1 MSIANILSM
10 AGGLGLF
17 LFGIRTMGDG
27 LENAAGAKLKRML
40 EVLTGNRFLAV
51 LVGFVVTAIIQ
62 SSTATTVMVVG
73 FVNAGMMTLA
83 QAVGVIMG
91 ANIGTTVTS
100 LLIAL
105 NFSSVAA
112 ASVLVGVI
120 LMLASK
126 KTLVKNLGSI
136 FTGFGLLFLGIDLM
150 SDSMAPLRES
160 AGFMNF
166 IVAVSDSPLR
176 PLFGILLG
184 IVMTAVLQSSSA
196 SVGVLQ
202 TLAMQGLVPLKFSVF
217 VLFGQNIGTCLT
229 ALFSTVGAK
238 KNSKRA
244 AVIHLLFNLL
254 GTGMFILIAL
264 LTPYIEWIEKI
275 SSDPMAQIAISHIV
289 FNVVSTIV
297 LFPFAKLLVKLS
309 CLIVPGKD
317 DSESEMHC
325 RFIDDRLLNT
335 PPFAVMQV
343 GKEVARM
350 AKLARDNFETSA
362 YALINRSDKD
372 LDKVMEKE
380 EVINYLNHHIT
391 SYLVKLNAL
400 DITDSDSDY
409 IARVFHA
416 INDIERVGDHATN
429 LAEAAERNIGDG
441 LTFSDAARDELNQLC
456 GSVITLLDR
465 SIEAFDRQSLG
476 DGEAKELSDLEEHID
491 DLTLTCQDA
500 HIFRLNRNE
509 CNTEAGMLYLN
520 TITDFERVGDHAIN
534 IAFLARSNNFKNT
547 LAFCRGMMYNINRT
561 FVRTKIQHSERTEQ
575 YGRQTESA

>member
-1 MSIANILSM
+1 MSVANILSM

-73 FVNAGMMTLA
+73 FVNAGMMSLA

-105 NFSSVAA
+105 NFSGVAA
-112 ASVLVGVI
+112 AAVLVGVI

-126 KTLVKNLGSI
+126 KTVVKNLGAI
-136 FTGFGLLFLGIDLM
+136 FTGFGLLFLGIDMM
-150 SDSMAPLRES
+150 SDSMAPLRDS

-166 IVAVSDSPLR
+166 IVTVSESPLR
-176 PLFGILLG
+176 PLFGIILG

-244 AVIHLLFNLL
+244 AVIHLLFNLI
-254 GTGMFILIAL
+254 GTGIFSLIAL
-264 LTPYIEWIEKI
+264 LTPYVEWIEKL
-275 SSDPMAQIAISHIV
+275 SPDPMAQIAISHIV
-289 FNVVSTIV
+289 FNIVSTVIM
-297 LFPFAKLLVKLS
+297 FPFAKVLVKLS
-309 CLIVPGKD
+309 CLLVPGKD

-325 RFIDDRLLNT
+325 KFIDDRLLNT

-343 GKEVARM
+343 SKEVARM

-362 YALINRSDKD
+362 HALINRSDKD
-372 LDKVMEKE
+372 LDKVMENE
-380 EVINYLNHHIT
+380 EIINYLNHHIT

-409 IARVFHA
+409 IASVFHA
-416 INDIERVGDHATN
+416 INDIERVGDHAIN
-429 LAEAAERNIGDG
+429 LAEAAQHNIGEG
-441 LTFSDAARDELNQLC
+441 LKFSDPAREELNQLC
-456 GSVITLLDR
+456 GSVVTLLER
-465 SIEAFDRQSLG
+465 SMAAFDNQSLS
-476 DGEAKELSDLEEHID
+476 DNEAKELSDLEEHID
-491 DLTLTCQDA
+491 DLTLECQDS
-500 HIFRLNRNE
+500 HIFRLNRKE

-534 IAFLARSNNFKNT
+534 IAFLARSK
-547 LAFCRGMMYNINRT
+547 
-561 FVRTKIQHSERTEQ
+561 
-575 YGRQTESA
+575 

>member
-1 MSIANILSM
+1 MSVANILSM

-73 FVNAGMMTLA
+73 FVNAGMMSLA

-126 KTLVKNLGSI
+126 KTVVKNLGAI
-136 FTGFGLLFLGIDLM
+136 FTGFGLLFLGIDMM

-166 IVAVSDSPLR
+166 IVTVSESPLR
-176 PLFGILLG
+176 PLFGIILG

-244 AVIHLLFNLL
+244 AVIHLLFNLI
-254 GTGMFILIAL
+254 GTGIFILIAL
-264 LTPYIEWIEKI
+264 LTPYVEWIEKL
-275 SSDPMAQIAISHIV
+275 SPDPMAQIAISHIV
-289 FNVVSTIV
+289 FNIVSTVIM
-297 LFPFAKLLVKLS
+297 FPFAKVLVKLS
-309 CLIVPGKD
+309 CLLVPGKD

-325 RFIDDRLLNT
+325 KFIDDRLLNT

-343 GKEVARM
+343 SKEVARM

-362 YALINRSDKD
+362 HALINRSDKD
-372 LDKVMEKE
+372 LDKVMENE
-380 EVINYLNHHIT
+380 EIINYLNHHIT

-416 INDIERVGDHATN
+416 INDIERVGDHAIN
-429 LAEAAERNIGDG
+429 LAEAAQHNIGEG
-441 LTFSDAARDELNQLC
+441 LKFSDPAREELNQLC
-456 GSVITLLDR
+456 GSVVTLLER
-465 SIEAFDRQSLG
+465 SMAAFDNQSLS
-476 DGEAKELSDLEEHID
+476 DNEAKELSNLEEHID
-491 DLTLTCQDA
+491 DLTLECQDS
-500 HIFRLNRNE
+500 HIFRLNRKE

-534 IAFLARSNNFKNT
+534 IAFLARSK
-547 LAFCRGMMYNINRT
+547 
-561 FVRTKIQHSERTEQ
+561 
-575 YGRQTESA
+575 

>member
-1 MSIANILSM
+1 MSVANILSM

-73 FVNAGMMTLA
+73 FVNAGMMSLA

-126 KTLVKNLGSI
+126 KTVVKNLGAI
-136 FTGFGLLFLGIDLM
+136 FTGFGLLFLGIDMM

-166 IVAVSDSPLR
+166 IVTVSESPLR
-176 PLFGILLG
+176 PLFGSILG

-244 AVIHLLFNLL
+244 AVIHLLFNLI
-254 GTGMFILIAL
+254 GTGIFILIAL
-264 LTPYIEWIEKI
+264 LTPYVEWIEKL
-275 SSDPMAQIAISHIV
+275 SPDPMAQIAISHIV
-289 FNVVSTIV
+289 FNIVSTV
-297 LFPFAKLLVKLS
+297 VMFPFAKVLVKLS
-309 CLIVPGKD
+309 CLLVPGKD

-325 RFIDDRLLNT
+325 KFIDDRLLNT

-343 GKEVARM
+343 SKEVARM

-362 YALINRSDKD
+362 HALINRSDKD
-372 LDKVMEKE
+372 LDKVMENE
-380 EVINYLNHHIT
+380 EIINYLNHHIT

-416 INDIERVGDHATN
+416 INDIERVGDHAIN
-429 LAEAAERNIGDG
+429 LAEAAQHNIGEG
-441 LTFSDAARDELNQLC
+441 LKFSDPAREELNQLC
-456 GSVITLLDR
+456 GSVVTLLER
-465 SIEAFDRQSLG
+465 SMAAFDNQSLS
-476 DGEAKELSDLEEHID
+476 DNEAKELSDLEEHID
-491 DLTLTCQDA
+491 DLTLECQDS
-500 HIFRLNRNE
+500 HIFRLNRKE

-534 IAFLARSNNFKNT
+534 IAFLARSK
-547 LAFCRGMMYNINRT
+547 
-561 FVRTKIQHSERTEQ
+561 
-575 YGRQTESA
+575 

>member
-1 MSIANILSM
+1 MSVANILSM

-73 FVNAGMMTLA
+73 FVNAGMMSLA

-112 ASVLVGVI
+112 AAVLVGVI

-126 KTLVKNLGSI
+126 KTVVKNLGAI
-136 FTGFGLLFLGIDLM
+136 FTGFGLLFLGIDMM

-166 IVAVSDSPLR
+166 IVTVSESPLR
-176 PLFGILLG
+176 PLFGIILG

-244 AVIHLLFNLL
+244 AVIHLLFNLI
-254 GTGMFILIAL
+254 GTGIFILIAL
-264 LTPYIEWIEKI
+264 LAPYVEWIEKL
-275 SSDPMAQIAISHIV
+275 SPDPMAQIAISHIV
-289 FNVVSTIV
+289 FNIVSTV
-297 LFPFAKLLVKLS
+297 VMFPFAKVLVKLS
-309 CLIVPGKD
+309 FLLVPGKD

-325 RFIDDRLLNT
+325 KFIDDRLLNT

-343 GKEVARM
+343 SKEVARM

-362 YALINRSDKD
+362 HALINRSDKD
-372 LDKVMEKE
+372 LDKVMENE

-416 INDIERVGDHATN
+416 INDIERVGDHAIN
-429 LAEAAERNIGDG
+429 LAEAAQHNIGEG
-441 LTFSDAARDELNQLC
+441 LKFSDPAREELNQLC
-456 GSVITLLDR
+456 GSVVTLLER
-465 SIEAFDRQSLG
+465 SMAAFDNQLLS
-476 DGEAKELSDLEEHID
+476 DDEAKELSDLEEHID
-491 DLTLTCQDA
+491 DLTLECQDS
-500 HIFRLNRNE
+500 HIFRLNRKE

-534 IAFLARSNNFKNT
+534 IAFLARSK
-547 LAFCRGMMYNINRT
+547 
-561 FVRTKIQHSERTEQ
+561 
-575 YGRQTESA
+575 

>member
-1 MSIANILSM
+1 MSVANILSM

-73 FVNAGMMTLA
+73 FVNAGMMSLA

-112 ASVLVGVI
+112 AAVLVGVI

-126 KTLVKNLGSI
+126 KTVVKNLGAI
-136 FTGFGLLFLGIDLM
+136 FTGFGLLFLGIDMM

-166 IVAVSDSPLR
+166 IVTVSESPLR
-176 PLFGILLG
+176 PLFGIILG

-244 AVIHLLFNLL
+244 AVIHLLFNLI
-254 GTGMFILIAL
+254 GTGIFILIAL
-264 LTPYIEWIEKI
+264 LTPYVEWIEKL
-275 SSDPMAQIAISHIV
+275 SPDPMAQIAISHIV
-289 FNVVSTIV
+289 FNIVSTV
-297 LFPFAKLLVKLS
+297 VMFPFAKVLVKLS
-309 CLIVPGKD
+309 CLLVPGKD

-325 RFIDDRLLNT
+325 KFIDDRLLNT

-343 GKEVARM
+343 SKEVARM

-362 YALINRSDKD
+362 HALINRSDKD
-372 LDKVMEKE
+372 LDKVMENE
-380 EVINYLNHHIT
+380 EIINYLNHHIT

-416 INDIERVGDHATN
+416 INDIERVGDHAIN
-429 LAEAAERNIGDG
+429 LAEAAQHNIGEG
-441 LTFSDAARDELNQLC
+441 LKFSDPAREELNQLC
-456 GSVITLLDR
+456 GSVVTLIER
-465 SIEAFDRQSLG
+465 SMAAFDNQSLS
-476 DGEAKELSDLEEHID
+476 DNEAKELSDLEEHID
-491 DLTLTCQDA
+491 DLTLECQDS
-500 HIFRLNRNE
+500 HIFRLNRKE

-534 IAFLARSNNFKNT
+534 IAFLARSK
-547 LAFCRGMMYNINRT
+547 
-561 FVRTKIQHSERTEQ
+561 
-575 YGRQTESA
+575 

>member
-73 FVNAGMMTLA
+73 FVNAGMMSLA

-112 ASVLVGVI
+112 AAVLVGVI

-126 KTLVKNLGSI
+126 KTVVKNLGAI
-136 FTGFGLLFLGIDLM
+136 FTGFGLLFLGIDMM

-166 IVAVSDSPLR
+166 IVTVSESPLR
-176 PLFGILLG
+176 PLFGIILG

-244 AVIHLLFNLL
+244 AVIHLLFNLI
-254 GTGMFILIAL
+254 GTGIFILIAL
-264 LTPYIEWIEKI
+264 LTPYIEWIEKL
-275 SSDPMAQIAISHIV
+275 SPDPMAQIAISHIV
-289 FNVVSTIV
+289 FNIVSTVIM
-297 LFPFAKLLVKLS
+297 FPFAKALVKLS
-309 CLIVPGKD
+309 CLLVPGKD

-325 RFIDDRLLNT
+325 KFIDDRLLNT

-343 GKEVARM
+343 SKEVARM

-362 YALINRSDKD
+362 HALINRSDKD
-372 LDKVMEKE
+372 LDKVMENE
-380 EVINYLNHHIT
+380 EIINYLNHHIT

-416 INDIERVGDHATN
+416 INDIERVGDHAIN
-429 LAEAAERNIGDG
+429 LAEAAQHNIGEG
-441 LTFSDAARDELNQLC
+441 LKFSDPAREELNQLC
-456 GSVITLLDR
+456 GSVVTLLER
-465 SIEAFDRQSLG
+465 SMAAFDNQSLS
-476 DGEAKELSDLEEHID
+476 DNEAKELSDLEEHID
-491 DLTLTCQDA
+491 DLTLECQDS
-500 HIFRLNRNE
+500 HIFRLNRKE

-534 IAFLARSNNFKNT
+534 IAFLARSK
-547 LAFCRGMMYNINRT
+547 
-561 FVRTKIQHSERTEQ
+561 
-575 YGRQTESA
+575 

>member
-1 MSIANILSM
+1 MSVANILSM

-73 FVNAGMMTLA
+73 FVNAGMMSLA

-112 ASVLVGVI
+112 AAVLVGVI

-126 KTLVKNLGSI
+126 KTVVKNLGAI
-136 FTGFGLLFLGIDLM
+136 FTGFGLLFLGIDMM

-166 IVAVSDSPLR
+166 IVTVSESPLR
-176 PLFGILLG
+176 PLFGIILG

-244 AVIHLLFNLL
+244 AVIHLLFNLI
-254 GTGMFILIAL
+254 GTGIFILIAL
-264 LTPYIEWIEKI
+264 LTPYVEWIEKL
-275 SSDPMAQIAISHIV
+275 SPDPMAQIAISHIV
-289 FNVVSTIV
+289 FNIVSTVIM
-297 LFPFAKLLVKLS
+297 FPFANILVKLS
-309 CLIVPGKD
+309 CLLVPGKD

-325 RFIDDRLLNT
+325 KFIDDRLLNT

-343 GKEVARM
+343 SKEVARM
-350 AKLARDNFETSA
+350 AKLARENFETSA
-362 YALINRSDKD
+362 HALINRSDKD
-372 LDKVMEKE
+372 LDKVMENE
-380 EVINYLNHHIT
+380 EIINYLNHHIT

-416 INDIERVGDHATN
+416 INDIERVGDHAIN
-429 LAEAAERNIGDG
+429 LAEAAQHNIGEG
-441 LTFSDAARDELNQLC
+441 LKFSDPAREELNQLC
-456 GSVITLLDR
+456 GSVVTLLER
-465 SIEAFDRQSLG
+465 SMAAFDNQSLS
-476 DGEAKELSDLEEHID
+476 DNEAKELSDLEEHID
-491 DLTLTCQDA
+491 DLTLECQDS
-500 HIFRLNRNE
+500 HIFRLNRKE

-534 IAFLARSNNFKNT
+534 IAFLARSK
-547 LAFCRGMMYNINRT
+547 
-561 FVRTKIQHSERTEQ
+561 
-575 YGRQTESA
+575 

>member
-1 MSIANILSM
+1 MSVANILSM

-73 FVNAGMMTLA
+73 FVNAGMMSLA

-112 ASVLVGVI
+112 AAVLVGVI

-126 KTLVKNLGSI
+126 KTVVKNLGAI
-136 FTGFGLLFLGIDLM
+136 FTGFGLLFLGIDMM

-166 IVAVSDSPLR
+166 IVTVSESPLR
-176 PLFGILLG
+176 PLFGIILG

-244 AVIHLLFNLL
+244 AVIHLLFNLI
-254 GTGMFILIAL
+254 GTGIFILIAL
-264 LTPYIEWIEKI
+264 LTPYVEWIEKL
-275 SSDPMAQIAISHIV
+275 SPDPMAQIAISHIV
-289 FNVVSTIV
+289 FNIASTVIM
-297 LFPFAKLLVKLS
+297 FPFANVLVKLS
-309 CLIVPGKD
+309 CLLVPGKD

-325 RFIDDRLLNT
+325 KFIDDRLLNT

-343 GKEVARM
+343 SKEVARM

-362 YALINRSDKD
+362 HALINRSDKD
-372 LDKVMEKE
+372 LDKVMENE
-380 EVINYLNHHIT
+380 EIINYLNHHIT

-416 INDIERVGDHATN
+416 INDIERVGDHAIN
-429 LAEAAERNIGDG
+429 LAEAAQHNIGEG
-441 LTFSDAARDELNQLC
+441 LKFSDPAREELNQLC
-456 GSVITLLDR
+456 GSVVTLLER
-465 SIEAFDRQSLG
+465 SMAAFDNQSLS
-476 DGEAKELSDLEEHID
+476 DNEAKELSDLEEHID
-491 DLTLTCQDA
+491 DLTLECQDS

-534 IAFLARSNNFKNT
+534 IAFLARSK
-547 LAFCRGMMYNINRT
+547 
-561 FVRTKIQHSERTEQ
+561 
-575 YGRQTESA
+575 

>member
-1 MSIANILSM
+1 MSVANILSM

-73 FVNAGMMTLA
+73 FVNAGMMSLA

-112 ASVLVGVI
+112 AAVLVGVI

-126 KTLVKNLGSI
+126 KTVVKNLGAI
-136 FTGFGLLFLGIDLM
+136 FTGFGLLFLGIDMM
-150 SDSMAPLRES
+150 SDSMAPLRDS
-160 AGFMNF
+160 TGFMNF
-166 IVAVSDSPLR
+166 IVTVSESPLR
-176 PLFGILLG
+176 PLFGIILG

-244 AVIHLLFNLL
+244 AVIHLLFNLI
-254 GTGMFILIAL
+254 GTGIFILIAL
-264 LTPYIEWIEKI
+264 LTPYVEWIEKL
-275 SSDPMAQIAISHIV
+275 SPDPMAQIAISHIV
-289 FNVVSTIV
+289 FNIVSTV
-297 LFPFAKLLVKLS
+297 VMFPFAKALVKLS
-309 CLIVPGKD
+309 CLLVPGKD

-325 RFIDDRLLNT
+325 KFIDDRLLNT

-343 GKEVARM
+343 SKEVARM

-362 YALINRSDKD
+362 HALINRSDKD
-372 LDKVMEKE
+372 LDKVMENE
-380 EVINYLNHHIT
+380 EIINYLNHHIT

-416 INDIERVGDHATN
+416 INDIERVGDHAIN
-429 LAEAAERNIGDG
+429 LAEAAQHNIGEG
-441 LTFSDAARDELNQLC
+441 LKFSDPAREELNQLC
-456 GSVITLLDR
+456 GSVVTLLER
-465 SIEAFDRQSLG
+465 SMAAFDNQSLS
-476 DGEAKELSDLEEHID
+476 DNEAKELSNLEEHID
-491 DLTLTCQDA
+491 DLTLECQDS
-500 HIFRLNRNE
+500 HIFRLNRKE

-534 IAFLARSNNFKNT
+534 IAFLARSK
-547 LAFCRGMMYNINRT
+547 
-561 FVRTKIQHSERTEQ
+561 
-575 YGRQTESA
+575 

>member
-1 MSIANILSM
+1 MSITNILSM

-289 FNVVSTIV
+289 FNVVSTVV

-456 GSVITLLDR
+456 GSVINLLDR
-465 SIEAFDRQSLG
+465 SIEAFNNQSLG

-534 IAFLARSNNFKNT
+534 IAFLARSK
-547 LAFCRGMMYNINRT
+547 
-561 FVRTKIQHSERTEQ
+561 
-575 YGRQTESA
+575 

>member
-1 MSIANILSM
+1 MSVANILSM

-73 FVNAGMMTLA
+73 FVNAGMMSLA

-112 ASVLVGVI
+112 AAVLVGVI

-126 KTLVKNLGSI
+126 KTVVKNLGAI
-136 FTGFGLLFLGIDLM
+136 FTGFGLLFLGIDMM
-150 SDSMAPLRES
+150 SDSMAPLRDS

-166 IVAVSDSPLR
+166 IVTVSESPLR
-176 PLFGILLG
+176 PLFGIILG

-244 AVIHLLFNLL
+244 AVIHLLFNLI
-254 GTGMFILIAL
+254 GTGIFILIAL
-264 LTPYIEWIEKI
+264 LTPYVEWIEKL
-275 SSDPMAQIAISHIV
+275 SPDPMAQIAISHIV
-289 FNVVSTIV
+289 FNIVSTFIM
-297 LFPFAKLLVKLS
+297 FPFAKVLVKLS
-309 CLIVPGKD
+309 CLLVPGKD

-325 RFIDDRLLNT
+325 KFIDDRLLNT

-343 GKEVARM
+343 SKEVARM

-362 YALINRSDKD
+362 HALINRSDKD
-372 LDKVMEKE
+372 LDKVMENE
-380 EVINYLNHHIT
+380 EIINYLNHHIT

-416 INDIERVGDHATN
+416 INDIERVGDHAIN
-429 LAEAAERNIGDG
+429 LAEAAQHNIGEG
-441 LTFSDAARDELNQLC
+441 LKFSDPAREELNQLC
-456 GSVITLLDR
+456 GSVVTLLER
-465 SIEAFDRQSLG
+465 SMAAFDNQSLS
-476 DGEAKELSDLEEHID
+476 DNEAKELSDLEEHID
-491 DLTLTCQDA
+491 DLTLECQDS
-500 HIFRLNRNE
+500 HIFRLNRKE

-534 IAFLARSNNFKNT
+534 IAFLARSK
-547 LAFCRGMMYNINRT
+547 
-561 FVRTKIQHSERTEQ
+561 
-575 YGRQTESA
+575 

>member
-1 MSIANILSM
+1 MSVANILSM

-73 FVNAGMMTLA
+73 FVNAGMMSLA

-112 ASVLVGVI
+112 AAVLVGVI

-126 KTLVKNLGSI
+126 KTVIKNLGAI
-136 FTGFGLLFLGIDLM
+136 FTGFGLLFLGIDMM

-166 IVAVSDSPLR
+166 IVTVSESPLR
-176 PLFGILLG
+176 PLFGIILG

-244 AVIHLLFNLL
+244 AVIHLLFNLI
-254 GTGMFILIAL
+254 GTGIFILIAL
-264 LTPYIEWIEKI
+264 LTPYVEWIEKL
-275 SSDPMAQIAISHIV
+275 SPDPMAQIAISHIV
-289 FNVVSTIV
+289 FNIVSTV
-297 LFPFAKLLVKLS
+297 VMFPFAKALVKLS
-309 CLIVPGKD
+309 CLLVPGKD

-325 RFIDDRLLNT
+325 KFIDDRLLNT

-343 GKEVARM
+343 SKEVARM

-362 YALINRSDKD
+362 HALINRSDKD
-372 LDKVMEKE
+372 LDKVMENE
-380 EVINYLNHHIT
+380 EIINYLNHHIT

-416 INDIERVGDHATN
+416 INDIERVGDHAIN
-429 LAEAAERNIGDG
+429 LAEAAQHNIGEG
-441 LTFSDAARDELNQLC
+441 LKFSDPAREELNQLC
-456 GSVITLLDR
+456 GSVVTLLER
-465 SIEAFDRQSLG
+465 SMAAFDNQSLS
-476 DGEAKELSDLEEHID
+476 DNEAKELSDLEEHID
-491 DLTLTCQDA
+491 DLTLECQDS
-500 HIFRLNRNE
+500 HIFRLNRKE

-534 IAFLARSNNFKNT
+534 IAFLARSK
-547 LAFCRGMMYNINRT
+547 
-561 FVRTKIQHSERTEQ
+561 
-575 YGRQTESA
+575 

>member
-1 MSIANILSM
+1 MSITNILSM

-289 FNVVSTIV
+289 FNVVSTVV

-372 LDKVMEKE
+372 LNKVMEKE

-456 GSVITLLDR
+456 GSVINLLDR

-534 IAFLARSNNFKNT
+534 IAFLARSK
-547 LAFCRGMMYNINRT
+547 
-561 FVRTKIQHSERTEQ
+561 
-575 YGRQTESA
+575 

>member
-91 ANIGTTVTS
+91 ANIGTTITS

-289 FNVVSTIV
+289 FNVVSTVV

-325 RFIDDRLLNT
+325 HFIDDRLLNT

-465 SIEAFDRQSLG
+465 SIEAFNNQSLG

-534 IAFLARSNNFKNT
+534 IAFLARSK
-547 LAFCRGMMYNINRT
+547 
-561 FVRTKIQHSERTEQ
+561 
-575 YGRQTESA
+575 

>member
-1 MSIANILSM
+1 MSVANILSM

-73 FVNAGMMTLA
+73 FVNAGMMSLA

-126 KTLVKNLGSI
+126 KTVVKNLGAI
-136 FTGFGLLFLGIDLM
+136 FTGFGLLFLGIDMM
-150 SDSMAPLRES
+150 SDSMAPLRDS

-166 IVAVSDSPLR
+166 IVTVSESPLR
-176 PLFGILLG
+176 PLFGIILG

-244 AVIHLLFNLL
+244 AVIHLLFNVI
-254 GTGMFILIAL
+254 GTGIFILIAL
-264 LTPYIEWIEKI
+264 LTPYVEGIEKL
-275 SSDPMAQIAISHIV
+275 SPDPMAQIAISHIV
-289 FNVVSTIV
+289 FNIVSTV
-297 LFPFAKLLVKLS
+297 VMFPFAKVLVKLS
-309 CLIVPGKD
+309 CLLVPGKD

-325 RFIDDRLLNT
+325 KFIDDRLLNT

-343 GKEVARM
+343 SKEVARM

-362 YALINRSDKD
+362 HALINRSDKD
-372 LDKVMEKE
+372 LDKVMENE
-380 EVINYLNHHIT
+380 EIINYLNHHIT

-416 INDIERVGDHATN
+416 INDIERVGDHAIN
-429 LAEAAERNIGDG
+429 LAEAAQHNIGEG
-441 LTFSDAARDELNQLC
+441 LKFSDPAREELNQLC
-456 GSVITLLDR
+456 GSVVTLLER
-465 SIEAFDRQSLG
+465 SMAAFDNQSLS
-476 DGEAKELSDLEEHID
+476 DNEAKELSDLEEHID
-491 DLTLTCQDA
+491 DLTLKCQDS
-500 HIFRLNRNE
+500 HIFRLNRKE

-534 IAFLARSNNFKNT
+534 IAFLARSK
-547 LAFCRGMMYNINRT
+547 
-561 FVRTKIQHSERTEQ
+561 
-575 YGRQTESA
+575 

>member
-1 MSIANILSM
+1 MSVANILSM
-10 AGGLGLF
+10 AGGLCLF

-73 FVNAGMMTLA
+73 FVNAGMMSLA

-112 ASVLVGVI
+112 AAVLVGVI

-126 KTLVKNLGSI
+126 KTVVKNLGAI
-136 FTGFGLLFLGIDLM
+136 FTGFGLLFLGIDMM
-150 SDSMAPLRES
+150 SDSMAPLRDS

-166 IVAVSDSPLR
+166 IVTVSESPLR
-176 PLFGILLG
+176 PLFGIILG

-244 AVIHLLFNLL
+244 AVIHLLFNVI
-254 GTGMFILIAL
+254 GTGIFILIAL
-264 LTPYIEWIEKI
+264 LTPYVEWIEKL
-275 SSDPMAQIAISHIV
+275 SPDPMAQIAISHIV
-289 FNVVSTIV
+289 FNIVSTV
-297 LFPFAKLLVKLS
+297 VMFPFAKVLVKLS
-309 CLIVPGKD
+309 CLLVPGKD

-325 RFIDDRLLNT
+325 KFIDDRLLNT

-343 GKEVARM
+343 SKEVARM

-362 YALINRSDKD
+362 HALINRSDKD
-372 LDKVMEKE
+372 LDKVMENE
-380 EVINYLNHHIT
+380 EIINYLNHHIT

-416 INDIERVGDHATN
+416 INDIERVGDHAIN
-429 LAEAAERNIGDG
+429 LAEAAQHNIGEG
-441 LTFSDAARDELNQLC
+441 LKFSDPAREELNQLC
-456 GSVITLLDR
+456 GSVVTLLER
-465 SIEAFDRQSLG
+465 SMAAFDNQSLS
-476 DGEAKELSDLEEHID
+476 DNEAKELSDLEEHID
-491 DLTLTCQDA
+491 DLTLECQDS
-500 HIFRLNRNE
+500 HIFRLNRKE

-534 IAFLARSNNFKNT
+534 IAFLARSK
-547 LAFCRGMMYNINRT
+547 
-561 FVRTKIQHSERTEQ
+561 
-575 YGRQTESA
+575 

>member
-126 KTLVKNLGSI
+126 KTVVKNLGAI
-136 FTGFGLLFLGIDLM
+136 FTGFGLLFLGIDMM

-534 IAFLARSNNFKNT
+534 IAFLARSK
-547 LAFCRGMMYNINRT
+547 
-561 FVRTKIQHSERTEQ
+561 
-575 YGRQTESA
+575 

>member
-1 MSIANILSM
+1 MSVANILSM

-73 FVNAGMMTLA
+73 FVNAGMMSLA

-126 KTLVKNLGSI
+126 KTVVKNLGAI
-136 FTGFGLLFLGIDLM
+136 FTGFGLLFLGIDMM

-166 IVAVSDSPLR
+166 IVTVSESPLR
-176 PLFGILLG
+176 PLFGIILG

-244 AVIHLLFNLL
+244 AVIHLLFNVI
-254 GTGMFILIAL
+254 GTGIFILIAL
-264 LTPYIEWIEKI
+264 LTPYVEWIEKL
-275 SSDPMAQIAISHIV
+275 SPDPMAQIAISHIV
-289 FNVVSTIV
+289 FNIVSTV
-297 LFPFAKLLVKLS
+297 VMFPFAKVLVKLS
-309 CLIVPGKD
+309 CLLVPGKD

-325 RFIDDRLLNT
+325 KFIDDRLLNT

-343 GKEVARM
+343 SKEVARM

-362 YALINRSDKD
+362 HALINRSDKD
-372 LDKVMEKE
+372 LDKVMENE

-416 INDIERVGDHATN
+416 INDIERVGDHAIN
-429 LAEAAERNIGDG
+429 LAEAAQHNIGEG
-441 LTFSDAARDELNQLC
+441 LKFSDPAREELNQLC
-456 GSVITLLDR
+456 GSVVTLLER
-465 SIEAFDRQSLG
+465 SMAAFDNQSLS
-476 DGEAKELSDLEEHID
+476 DNEAKELSDLEEHID
-491 DLTLTCQDA
+491 DLTLECQDS
-500 HIFRLNRNE
+500 HIFRLNRKE

-534 IAFLARSNNFKNT
+534 IAFLARSK
-547 LAFCRGMMYNINRT
+547 
-561 FVRTKIQHSERTEQ
+561 
-575 YGRQTESA
+575 

>member
-1 MSIANILSM
+1 MSVANILSM

-73 FVNAGMMTLA
+73 FVNAGMMSLA

-112 ASVLVGVI
+112 AAVLVGVI

-126 KTLVKNLGSI
+126 KTVVKNLGAI
-136 FTGFGLLFLGIDLM
+136 FTGFGLLFLGIDMM

-166 IVAVSDSPLR
+166 IVTVSESPLR
-176 PLFGILLG
+176 PLFGIILG

-244 AVIHLLFNLL
+244 AVIHLLFNLI
-254 GTGMFILIAL
+254 GTGIFILIAL
-264 LTPYIEWIEKI
+264 LTPYVEWIEKL
-275 SSDPMAQIAISHIV
+275 SPDPMAQIAISHIV
-289 FNVVSTIV
+289 FNIVSTV
-297 LFPFAKLLVKLS
+297 VMFPFAKALVKLS
-309 CLIVPGKD
+309 CLLVPGKD

-325 RFIDDRLLNT
+325 KFIDDRLLNT

-343 GKEVARM
+343 SKEVARM

-362 YALINRSDKD
+362 HALINRSDKD
-372 LDKVMEKE
+372 LDKVMENE
-380 EVINYLNHHIT
+380 EIINYLNHHIT

-416 INDIERVGDHATN
+416 INDIERVGDHAIN
-429 LAEAAERNIGDG
+429 LAEAAQHNIGEG
-441 LTFSDAARDELNQLC
+441 LKFSDPAREELNQLC
-456 GSVITLLDR
+456 GSVVTLLER
-465 SIEAFDRQSLG
+465 SMAAFDNQSLS
-476 DGEAKELSDLEEHID
+476 DDEAKELSDLEEHID
-491 DLTLTCQDA
+491 DLTLECQDS
-500 HIFRLNRNE
+500 HIFRLNRKE

-534 IAFLARSNNFKNT
+534 IAFLARSK
-547 LAFCRGMMYNINRT
+547 
-561 FVRTKIQHSERTEQ
+561 
-575 YGRQTESA
+575 

>member
-1 MSIANILSM
+1 MSVANILSM

-73 FVNAGMMTLA
+73 FVNAGMMSLA

-112 ASVLVGVI
+112 AAVLVGVI

-126 KTLVKNLGSI
+126 KTVVKNLGAI
-136 FTGFGLLFLGIDLM
+136 FTGFGLLFLGIDMM

-166 IVAVSDSPLR
+166 IVTVSESPLR
-176 PLFGILLG
+176 PLFGIILG

-244 AVIHLLFNLL
+244 AVIHLLFNLI
-254 GTGMFILIAL
+254 GTGIFILIAL
-264 LTPYIEWIEKI
+264 LTPYVEWIEKL
-275 SSDPMAQIAISHIV
+275 SPDPMAQIAISHIV
-289 FNVVSTIV
+289 FNIV
-297 LFPFAKLLVKLS
+297 PTVIMFPFAKVLVKLS
-309 CLIVPGKD
+309 CLLVPGKD

-325 RFIDDRLLNT
+325 KFIDDRLLNT

-343 GKEVARM
+343 SKEVARM

-362 YALINRSDKD
+362 HALINRSDKD
-372 LDKVMEKE
+372 LDKVMENE
-380 EVINYLNHHIT
+380 EIINYLNHHIT

-416 INDIERVGDHATN
+416 INDIERVGDHAIN
-429 LAEAAERNIGDG
+429 LAEAAQHNIGEG
-441 LTFSDAARDELNQLC
+441 LKFSDPAREELNQLC
-456 GSVITLLDR
+456 GSVVTLLER
-465 SIEAFDRQSLG
+465 SMAAFDNQSLS
-476 DGEAKELSDLEEHID
+476 DNEAKELSDLEEHID
-491 DLTLTCQDA
+491 DLTLECQDS
-500 HIFRLNRNE
+500 HIFRLNRKE

-534 IAFLARSNNFKNT
+534 IAFLARSK
-547 LAFCRGMMYNINRT
+547 
-561 FVRTKIQHSERTEQ
+561 
-575 YGRQTESA
+575 

>member
-1 MSIANILSM
+1 MSVANILSM

-73 FVNAGMMTLA
+73 FVNAGMMSLA

-112 ASVLVGVI
+112 AAVLVGVI

-126 KTLVKNLGSI
+126 KTVVKNLGAI
-136 FTGFGLLFLGIDLM
+136 FTGFGLLFLGIDMM
-150 SDSMAPLRES
+150 SDSMAPLRDS

-166 IVAVSDSPLR
+166 IVTVSESPLR
-176 PLFGILLG
+176 PLFGIILG

-244 AVIHLLFNLL
+244 AVIHLLFNLI
-254 GTGMFILIAL
+254 GTGIFILIAL
-264 LTPYIEWIEKI
+264 LTPYVEWIEKL
-275 SSDPMAQIAISHIV
+275 SPDPMAQIAISHIA
-289 FNVVSTIV
+289 FNIVSTV
-297 LFPFAKLLVKLS
+297 VMFPFAKALVKLS
-309 CLIVPGKD
+309 CLLVPGKD

-325 RFIDDRLLNT
+325 KFIDDRLLNT

-343 GKEVARM
+343 SKEVARM

-362 YALINRSDKD
+362 HALINRSDKD
-372 LDKVMEKE
+372 LDKVMENE
-380 EVINYLNHHIT
+380 EIINYLNHHIT

-416 INDIERVGDHATN
+416 INDIERVGDHAIN
-429 LAEAAERNIGDG
+429 LAEAAQHNIGEG
-441 LTFSDAARDELNQLC
+441 LKFSDPAREELNQLC
-456 GSVITLLDR
+456 GSVVTLLER
-465 SIEAFDRQSLG
+465 SMAAFDNQSLS
-476 DGEAKELSDLEEHID
+476 DNEAKELSDLEEHID
-491 DLTLTCQDA
+491 DLTLECQDS
-500 HIFRLNRNE
+500 HIFRLNRKE

-534 IAFLARSNNFKNT
+534 IAFLARSK
-547 LAFCRGMMYNINRT
+547 
-561 FVRTKIQHSERTEQ
+561 
-575 YGRQTESA
+575 

>member
-1 MSIANILSM
+1 MSVANILSM

-73 FVNAGMMTLA
+73 FVNAGMMSLA

-112 ASVLVGVI
+112 AAVLVGVI

-126 KTLVKNLGSI
+126 KTVVKNLGAI
-136 FTGFGLLFLGIDLM
+136 FTGFGLLFLGIDMM

-166 IVAVSDSPLR
+166 IVTVSESPLR
-176 PLFGILLG
+176 PLFGIILG

-244 AVIHLLFNLL
+244 AVIHLLFNLI
-254 GTGMFILIAL
+254 GTGIFILIAL
-264 LTPYIEWIEKI
+264 LTPYVEWIEKL
-275 SSDPMAQIAISHIV
+275 SPDPMAQIAISHIV
-289 FNVVSTIV
+289 FNIVSTVIM
-297 LFPFAKLLVKLS
+297 FPFANVLVKLS
-309 CLIVPGKD
+309 CLLVPGKD

-325 RFIDDRLLNT
+325 KFIDDRLLNT

-343 GKEVARM
+343 SKEVARM
-350 AKLARDNFETSA
+350 AKLARYNFETSA
-362 YALINRSDKD
+362 HALINRSDKD
-372 LDKVMEKE
+372 LDKVMENE

-416 INDIERVGDHATN
+416 INDIERVGDHAIN
-429 LAEAAERNIGDG
+429 LAEAAQHNIGEG
-441 LTFSDAARDELNQLC
+441 LKFSDPAREELNQLC
-456 GSVITLLDR
+456 GSVVTLLER
-465 SIEAFDRQSLG
+465 SMAAFDNQSLS
-476 DGEAKELSDLEEHID
+476 DNEAKELSDLEEHID
-491 DLTLTCQDA
+491 DLTLECQDS
-500 HIFRLNRNE
+500 HIFRLNRKE

-534 IAFLARSNNFKNT
+534 IAFLARSK
-547 LAFCRGMMYNINRT
+547 
-561 FVRTKIQHSERTEQ
+561 
-575 YGRQTESA
+575 

>member
-1 MSIANILSM
+1 MSVANILSM

-73 FVNAGMMTLA
+73 FVNAGMMSLA

-112 ASVLVGVI
+112 AAVLVGVI

-126 KTLVKNLGSI
+126 KTVVKNLGAI
-136 FTGFGLLFLGIDLM
+136 FTGFGLLFLGIDMM
-150 SDSMAPLRES
+150 SDSMAPLRDS

-166 IVAVSDSPLR
+166 IITVSESPLR
-176 PLFGILLG
+176 PLFGIILG

-244 AVIHLLFNLL
+244 AVIHLLFNLI
-254 GTGMFILIAL
+254 GTGIFILIAL
-264 LTPYIEWIEKI
+264 LTPYVEWIEKL
-275 SSDPMAQIAISHIV
+275 SPDPMAQIAISHIV
-289 FNVVSTIV
+289 FNIVSTVIM
-297 LFPFAKLLVKLS
+297 FPFAKVLVKLS
-309 CLIVPGKD
+309 CLLVPGKD

-325 RFIDDRLLNT
+325 KFIDDRLLNT

-343 GKEVARM
+343 SKEVARM

-362 YALINRSDKD
+362 HALINRSDKD
-372 LDKVMEKE
+372 LDKVMENE
-380 EVINYLNHHIT
+380 EIINYLNHHIT

-416 INDIERVGDHATN
+416 INDIERVGDHAIN
-429 LAEAAERNIGDG
+429 LAEAAQHNIGEG
-441 LTFSDAARDELNQLC
+441 LKFSDPAREELNQLC
-456 GSVITLLDR
+456 GSVVTLLER
-465 SIEAFDRQSLG
+465 SMAAFDNQSLS
-476 DGEAKELSDLEEHID
+476 DNEAKELSDLEEHID
-491 DLTLTCQDA
+491 DLTLECQDS
-500 HIFRLNRNE
+500 HIFRLNRKE

-534 IAFLARSNNFKNT
+534 IAFLARSK
-547 LAFCRGMMYNINRT
+547 
-561 FVRTKIQHSERTEQ
+561 
-575 YGRQTESA
+575 

>member
-1 MSIANILSM
+1 MSVANILSM

-40 EVLTGNRFLAV
+40 EVLSGNRFLAV

-73 FVNAGMMTLA
+73 FVNAGMMSLA

-112 ASVLVGVI
+112 AAVLVGVI

-126 KTLVKNLGSI
+126 KTVVKNLGAI
-136 FTGFGLLFLGIDLM
+136 FTGFGLLFLGIDMM

-166 IVAVSDSPLR
+166 IVTVSESPLR
-176 PLFGILLG
+176 PLFGIILG

-244 AVIHLLFNLL
+244 AVIHLLFNLI
-254 GTGMFILIAL
+254 GTGIFILIAL
-264 LTPYIEWIEKI
+264 LAPYVEWIEKL
-275 SSDPMAQIAISHIV
+275 SPDPMAQIAISHIV
-289 FNVVSTIV
+289 FNIVSTV
-297 LFPFAKLLVKLS
+297 VMFPFANILVKLS
-309 CLIVPGKD
+309 CLLVPGKD

-325 RFIDDRLLNT
+325 KFIDDRLLNT

-343 GKEVARM
+343 SKEVARM

-362 YALINRSDKD
+362 HALINRSDKD
-372 LDKVMEKE
+372 LDKVMENE
-380 EVINYLNHHIT
+380 EIINYLNHHIT

-416 INDIERVGDHATN
+416 INDIERVGDHAIN
-429 LAEAAERNIGDG
+429 LAEAAQHNIGEG
-441 LTFSDAARDELNQLC
+441 LKFSDPAREELNQLC
-456 GSVITLLDR
+456 GSVVTLLER
-465 SIEAFDRQSLG
+465 SMAAFDNQSLS
-476 DGEAKELSDLEEHID
+476 DNEAKELSDLEEHID
-491 DLTLTCQDA
+491 DLTLECQDS
-500 HIFRLNRNE
+500 HIFRLNRKE

-534 IAFLARSNNFKNT
+534 IAFLARSK
-547 LAFCRGMMYNINRT
+547 
-561 FVRTKIQHSERTEQ
+561 
-575 YGRQTESA
+575 

>member
-289 FNVVSTIV
+289 FNVVSTVV

-400 DITDSDSDY
+400 DITDGDSDY

-465 SIEAFDRQSLG
+465 SIEAFNNQSLG

-534 IAFLARSNNFKNT
+534 IAFLARSK
-547 LAFCRGMMYNINRT
+547 
-561 FVRTKIQHSERTEQ
+561 
-575 YGRQTESA
+575 

>member
-1 MSIANILSM
+1 MSVANILSM

-73 FVNAGMMTLA
+73 FVNAGMMSLA

-112 ASVLVGVI
+112 AAVLVGVI

-126 KTLVKNLGSI
+126 KTVVKNLGAI
-136 FTGFGLLFLGIDLM
+136 FTGFGLLFLGIDMM
-150 SDSMAPLRES
+150 SDSMAPLRDS

-166 IVAVSDSPLR
+166 IVTVSESPLR
-176 PLFGILLG
+176 PLFGIILG

-244 AVIHLLFNLL
+244 AVIHLLFNLI
-254 GTGMFILIAL
+254 GTGIFILIAL
-264 LTPYIEWIEKI
+264 LTPYVEWIEKL
-275 SSDPMAQIAISHIV
+275 SPDPMAQIAISHIV
-289 FNVVSTIV
+289 FNIVSTV
-297 LFPFAKLLVKLS
+297 VMFPFAKALVKLS
-309 CLIVPGKD
+309 CLLVPGKD

-325 RFIDDRLLNT
+325 KFIDDRLLNT

-343 GKEVARM
+343 STEVARM

-362 YALINRSDKD
+362 HALINRSDKD
-372 LDKVMEKE
+372 LDKVMENE
-380 EVINYLNHHIT
+380 EIINYLNHHIT

-416 INDIERVGDHATN
+416 INDIERVGDHAIN
-429 LAEAAERNIGDG
+429 LAEAAQHNIGEG
-441 LTFSDAARDELNQLC
+441 LKFSDPAREELNQLC
-456 GSVITLLDR
+456 GSVVTLLER
-465 SIEAFDRQSLG
+465 SMAAFDNQSLS
-476 DGEAKELSDLEEHID
+476 DNEAKELSDLEEHID
-491 DLTLTCQDA
+491 DLTLECQDS
-500 HIFRLNRNE
+500 HIFRLNRKE

-534 IAFLARSNNFKNT
+534 IAFLARSK
-547 LAFCRGMMYNINRT
+547 
-561 FVRTKIQHSERTEQ
+561 
-575 YGRQTESA
+575 

>member
-1 MSIANILSM
+1 MSVANILSM

-73 FVNAGMMTLA
+73 FVNAGMMSLA

-112 ASVLVGVI
+112 AAVLVGVI

-126 KTLVKNLGSI
+126 KTVVKNLGAI
-136 FTGFGLLFLGIDLM
+136 FTGFGLLFLGIDMM

-166 IVAVSDSPLR
+166 IVTVSESPLR
-176 PLFGILLG
+176 PLFGIILG

-244 AVIHLLFNLL
+244 AVIHLLFNLI
-254 GTGMFILIAL
+254 GTGIFILIAL
-264 LTPYIEWIEKI
+264 LAPYVEWIEKL
-275 SSDPMAQIAISHIV
+275 SPDPMAQIAISHIV
-289 FNVVSTIV
+289 FNIVSTVIM
-297 LFPFAKLLVKLS
+297 FPFAKVLVKLS
-309 CLIVPGKD
+309 CLLVPGKD

-325 RFIDDRLLNT
+325 KFIDDRLLNT

-343 GKEVARM
+343 SKEVARM

-362 YALINRSDKD
+362 HALINRSDKD
-372 LDKVMEKE
+372 LDKVMENE
-380 EVINYLNHHIT
+380 DVINYLNHHIT

-416 INDIERVGDHATN
+416 INDIERVGDHAIN
-429 LAEAAERNIGDG
+429 LAEAAQHNIGEG
-441 LTFSDAARDELNQLC
+441 LKFSDPAREELNQLC
-456 GSVITLLDR
+456 GSVVTLLER
-465 SIEAFDRQSLG
+465 SMAAFDNQSLS
-476 DGEAKELSDLEEHID
+476 DNEAKELSDLEEHID
-491 DLTLTCQDA
+491 DLTLECQDS
-500 HIFRLNRNE
+500 HIFRLNRKE

-534 IAFLARSNNFKNT
+534 IAFLARSK
-547 LAFCRGMMYNINRT
+547 
-561 FVRTKIQHSERTEQ
+561 
-575 YGRQTESA
+575 

>member
-1 MSIANILSM
+1 MSVANILSM

-73 FVNAGMMTLA
+73 FVNAGMMSLA

-112 ASVLVGVI
+112 AAVLVGVI

-126 KTLVKNLGSI
+126 KTVVKNLGAI
-136 FTGFGLLFLGIDLM
+136 FTGFGLLFLGIDMM
-150 SDSMAPLRES
+150 SDSMAPLRDS

-166 IVAVSDSPLR
+166 IVTVSESPLR
-176 PLFGILLG
+176 PLFGIILG

-244 AVIHLLFNLL
+244 AVIHLLFNLI
-254 GTGMFILIAL
+254 GTGIFIIIAL
-264 LTPYIEWIEKI
+264 LTPYVEWIEKL
-275 SSDPMAQIAISHIV
+275 SPDPMAQIAISHIV
-289 FNVVSTIV
+289 FNIVSTV
-297 LFPFAKLLVKLS
+297 VMFPFAKALVKLS
-309 CLIVPGKD
+309 CLLVPGKD

-325 RFIDDRLLNT
+325 KFIDDRLLNT

-343 GKEVARM
+343 SKEVARM

-362 YALINRSDKD
+362 HALINRSDKD
-372 LDKVMEKE
+372 LDKVMENE
-380 EVINYLNHHIT
+380 EIINYLNHHIT

-416 INDIERVGDHATN
+416 INDIERVGDHAIN
-429 LAEAAERNIGDG
+429 LAEAAQHNIGEG
-441 LTFSDAARDELNQLC
+441 LKFSDPAREELNQLC
-456 GSVITLLDR
+456 GSVVTLLER
-465 SIEAFDRQSLG
+465 SMAAFDNQSIS
-476 DGEAKELSDLEEHID
+476 DNEAKELSDLEEHID
-491 DLTLTCQDA
+491 DLTLECQDS
-500 HIFRLNRNE
+500 HIFRLNRKE

-534 IAFLARSNNFKNT
+534 IAFLARSK
-547 LAFCRGMMYNINRT
+547 
-561 FVRTKIQHSERTEQ
+561 
-575 YGRQTESA
+575 

>member
-254 GTGMFILIAL
+254 GTGMFIFIAL

-297 LFPFAKLLVKLS
+297 LFPFAKLLVELS

-372 LDKVMEKE
+372 LNKVMEKE

-534 IAFLARSNNFKNT
+534 IAFLARSK
-547 LAFCRGMMYNINRT
+547 
-561 FVRTKIQHSERTEQ
+561 
-575 YGRQTESA
+575 

>member
-1 MSIANILSM
+1 MSVANILSM

-73 FVNAGMMTLA
+73 FVNAGMMSLA

-120 LMLASK
+120 FMLASK
-126 KTLVKNLGSI
+126 KTVVKNLGAI
-136 FTGFGLLFLGIDLM
+136 FTGFGLLFLGIDMM

-166 IVAVSDSPLR
+166 IVTVSESPLR
-176 PLFGILLG
+176 PLFGIILG
-184 IVMTAVLQSSSA
+184 LVMTAVLQSSSA

-202 TLAMQGLVPLKFSVF
+202 TLALQGLVPLKFSIF

-229 ALFSTVGAK
+229 ALVSTVGAK

-244 AVIHLLFNLL
+244 AVIHLLFNVI
-254 GTGMFILIAL
+254 GTVIFIFIAMF
-264 LTPYIEWIEKI
+264 TPYVSWIEKL
-275 SSDPMAQIAISHIV
+275 SDDPMAQIAISHIV
-289 FNVVSTIV
+289 FNVVSTLIM
-297 LFPFAKLLVKLS
+297 FPFANLLVKLS

-325 RFIDDRLLNT
+325 KFIDDRLLNT

-343 GKEVARM
+343 GNEVARM
-350 AKLARDNFETSA
+350 AKLARYNFETSA
-362 YALINRSDKD
+362 HALINRSEKN
-372 LDKVMEKE
+372 LDKVLENE
-380 EVINYLNHHIT
+380 EIINYLNHNIT

-400 DITDSDSDY
+400 DITDGDSDY

-416 INDIERVGDHATN
+416 RNDIERVGDHAIN
-429 LAEAAERNIGDG
+429 LAEAAQHNIGDG
-441 LTFSDAARDELNQLC
+441 LKFSDSAKEELNRLC
-456 GSVITLLDR
+456 DSVVSLLER
-465 SIEAFDRQSLG
+465 SIEAFDNQSLS
-476 DGEAKELSDLEEHID
+476 DEEAKELSELEEHID
-491 DLTLTCQDA
+491 DLTLECQDS
-500 HIFRLNRNE
+500 HIFRLNRKE

-534 IAFLARSNNFKNT
+534 IAFLARSK
-547 LAFCRGMMYNINRT
+547 
-561 FVRTKIQHSERTEQ
+561 
-575 YGRQTESA
+575 

>member
-1 MSIANILSM
+1 MSVANILSM

-73 FVNAGMMTLA
+73 FVNAGMMSLA

-126 KTLVKNLGSI
+126 KTVVKNLGAI
-136 FTGFGLLFLGIDLM
+136 FTGFGLLFLGIDMM
-150 SDSMAPLRES
+150 SDSMAPLRDS

-166 IVAVSDSPLR
+166 IVTVSESPLR
-176 PLFGILLG
+176 PLFGIILG

-244 AVIHLLFNLL
+244 AVIHLLFNLI
-254 GTGMFILIAL
+254 GTGIFILIAL
-264 LTPYIEWIEKI
+264 LTPYVEWIEKL
-275 SSDPMAQIAISHIV
+275 SPDPMAQIAISHIV
-289 FNVVSTIV
+289 FNIVSTV
-297 LFPFAKLLVKLS
+297 VMFPFAKVLVKLS
-309 CLIVPGKD
+309 CLLVPGKD

-325 RFIDDRLLNT
+325 KFIDDRLLNT

-343 GKEVARM
+343 SKEVARM

-362 YALINRSDKD
+362 HALINRSDKD
-372 LDKVMEKE
+372 LDKVMENE
-380 EVINYLNHHIT
+380 EIINYLNHHIT

-416 INDIERVGDHATN
+416 INDIERVGDHAIN
-429 LAEAAERNIGDG
+429 LAEAAQHNIGEG
-441 LTFSDAARDELNQLC
+441 LKFSDPAREELNQLC
-456 GSVITLLDR
+456 GSVVTLLEC
-465 SIEAFDRQSLG
+465 SMAAFDNQSLS
-476 DGEAKELSDLEEHID
+476 DNEAKELSDLEEHID
-491 DLTLTCQDA
+491 DLTLECQDS
-500 HIFRLNRNE
+500 HIFRLNRKE

-534 IAFLARSNNFKNT
+534 IAFLARSK
-547 LAFCRGMMYNINRT
+547 
-561 FVRTKIQHSERTEQ
+561 
-575 YGRQTESA
+575 

>member
-1 MSIANILSM
+1 MSVANILSM

-73 FVNAGMMTLA
+73 FVNAGMMSLA

-112 ASVLVGVI
+112 AAVLVGVI

-126 KTLVKNLGSI
+126 KTVVKNLGAI
-136 FTGFGLLFLGIDLM
+136 FTGFGLLFLGIDMM

-166 IVAVSDSPLR
+166 IVTVSESPLR
-176 PLFGILLG
+176 PLFGIILG

-244 AVIHLLFNLL
+244 AVIHLLFNVI
-254 GTGMFILIAL
+254 GTGIFILIAL
-264 LTPYIEWIEKI
+264 LAPYVEWIEKL
-275 SSDPMAQIAISHIV
+275 SPDPMAQIAISHIV
-289 FNVVSTIV
+289 FNIVSTV
-297 LFPFAKLLVKLS
+297 VMFPFAKVLVKLS
-309 CLIVPGKD
+309 CLLVPGKD

-325 RFIDDRLLNT
+325 KFIDDRLLNT

-343 GKEVARM
+343 SKEVARM

-362 YALINRSDKD
+362 HALINRSDKD
-372 LDKVMEKE
+372 LDKVMENE
-380 EVINYLNHHIT
+380 DVINYLNHHIT

-416 INDIERVGDHATN
+416 INDIERVGDHAIN
-429 LAEAAERNIGDG
+429 LAEAAQHNIGEG
-441 LTFSDAARDELNQLC
+441 LKFSDPAREELNQLC
-456 GSVITLLDR
+456 GSVVTLLER
-465 SIEAFDRQSLG
+465 SMAAFDNQSLS
-476 DGEAKELSDLEEHID
+476 DNEAKELSDLEEHID
-491 DLTLTCQDA
+491 DLTLECQDS
-500 HIFRLNRNE
+500 HIFRLNRKE

-534 IAFLARSNNFKNT
+534 IAFLARSK
-547 LAFCRGMMYNINRT
+547 
-561 FVRTKIQHSERTEQ
+561 
-575 YGRQTESA
+575 

>member
-289 FNVVSTIV
+289 FNVVSTVV

-441 LTFSDAARDELNQLC
+441 FTFSDAARDELNQLC

-534 IAFLARSNNFKNT
+534 IAFLARSK
-547 LAFCRGMMYNINRT
+547 
-561 FVRTKIQHSERTEQ
+561 
-575 YGRQTESA
+575 

>member
-1 MSIANILSM
+1 MSVANILSM

-73 FVNAGMMTLA
+73 FVNAGMMSLA

-112 ASVLVGVI
+112 AAVLVGVI

-126 KTLVKNLGSI
+126 KTVVKNLGAI
-136 FTGFGLLFLGIDLM
+136 FTGFGLLFLGIDMM

-166 IVAVSDSPLR
+166 IVTVSESPLR
-176 PLFGILLG
+176 PLFGIILG

-244 AVIHLLFNLL
+244 AVIHLLFNLI
-254 GTGMFILIAL
+254 GTGIFILIAL
-264 LTPYIEWIEKI
+264 LAPYVEWIEKL
-275 SSDPMAQIAISHIV
+275 SPDPMAQIAISHIV
-289 FNVVSTIV
+289 FNIVSTVIM
-297 LFPFAKLLVKLS
+297 FPFAKVLVKLS
-309 CLIVPGKD
+309 FLLVPGKD

-325 RFIDDRLLNT
+325 KFIDDRLLNT

-343 GKEVARM
+343 SKEVARM

-362 YALINRSDKD
+362 HALINRSNKD
-372 LDKVMEKE
+372 LDKVMENE
-380 EVINYLNHHIT
+380 DVINYLNHHIT

-416 INDIERVGDHATN
+416 INDIERVGDHAIN
-429 LAEAAERNIGDG
+429 LAEAAQHNIGEG
-441 LTFSDAARDELNQLC
+441 LKFSDPAREELNQLC
-456 GSVITLLDR
+456 GSVVTLLER
-465 SIEAFDRQSLG
+465 SMAAFDNQSLS
-476 DGEAKELSDLEEHID
+476 DNEAKELSDLEEHID
-491 DLTLTCQDA
+491 DLTLECQDS
-500 HIFRLNRNE
+500 HIFRLNRKE

-534 IAFLARSNNFKNT
+534 IAFLARSK
-547 LAFCRGMMYNINRT
+547 
-561 FVRTKIQHSERTEQ
+561 
-575 YGRQTESA
+575 

>member
-1 MSIANILSM
+1 MNVANILSM

-73 FVNAGMMTLA
+73 FVNAGMMSLA

-112 ASVLVGVI
+112 AAVLVGVI

-126 KTLVKNLGSI
+126 KTVVKNLGAI
-136 FTGFGLLFLGIDLM
+136 FTGFGLLFLGIDMM

-166 IVAVSDSPLR
+166 IVTVSESPLR
-176 PLFGILLG
+176 PLFGIILG

-244 AVIHLLFNLL
+244 AVIHLLFNLI
-254 GTGMFILIAL
+254 GTGIFILIAL
-264 LTPYIEWIEKI
+264 LAPYVEWIEKL
-275 SSDPMAQIAISHIV
+275 SPDPMAQIAISHIV
-289 FNVVSTIV
+289 FNIVSTV
-297 LFPFAKLLVKLS
+297 VMFPFAKVLVKLS
-309 CLIVPGKD
+309 FLLVPGKD

-325 RFIDDRLLNT
+325 KFIDDRLLNT

-343 GKEVARM
+343 SKEVARM

-362 YALINRSDKD
+362 HALINRSNKD
-372 LDKVMEKE
+372 LDKVMENE
-380 EVINYLNHHIT
+380 EIINYLNHHIT

-416 INDIERVGDHATN
+416 INDIERVGDHAIN
-429 LAEAAERNIGDG
+429 LAEAAQHNIGEG
-441 LTFSDAARDELNQLC
+441 LKFSDPAREELNQLC
-456 GSVITLLDR
+456 GSVVTLLER
-465 SIEAFDRQSLG
+465 SMAAFDNQSLS
-476 DGEAKELSDLEEHID
+476 DNEAKELSDLEEHID
-491 DLTLTCQDA
+491 DLTLECQDS
-500 HIFRLNRNE
+500 HIFRLNRKE

-534 IAFLARSNNFKNT
+534 IAFLARSK
-547 LAFCRGMMYNINRT
+547 
-561 FVRTKIQHSERTEQ
+561 
-575 YGRQTESA
+575 

>member
-289 FNVVSTIV
+289 FNVVSTVV

-465 SIEAFDRQSLG
+465 SIEAFNNQSLG

-534 IAFLARSNNFKNT
+534 IAFLARSK
-547 LAFCRGMMYNINRT
+547 
-561 FVRTKIQHSERTEQ
+561 
-575 YGRQTESA
+575 

>member
-289 FNVVSTIV
+289 FNVVSTVV

-325 RFIDDRLLNT
+325 HFIDDRLLNT

-456 GSVITLLDR
+456 GSVINLLDR
-465 SIEAFDRQSLG
+465 SIEAFNNQSLG

-534 IAFLARSNNFKNT
+534 IAFLARSK
-547 LAFCRGMMYNINRT
+547 
-561 FVRTKIQHSERTEQ
+561 
-575 YGRQTESA
+575 

>member
-1 MSIANILSM
+1 MSVANILSM

-73 FVNAGMMTLA
+73 FVNAGMMSLA

-112 ASVLVGVI
+112 AAVLVGVI

-126 KTLVKNLGSI
+126 KTVVKNLGAI
-136 FTGFGLLFLGIDLM
+136 FTGFGLLFLGIDMM

-166 IVAVSDSPLR
+166 IVTVSESPLR
-176 PLFGILLG
+176 PLFGIILG

-244 AVIHLLFNLL
+244 AVIHLLFNLI
-254 GTGMFILIAL
+254 GTGIFILIAL
-264 LTPYIEWIEKI
+264 LTPYVEWIEKL
-275 SSDPMAQIAISHIV
+275 SPDPMAQIAISHIV
-289 FNVVSTIV
+289 FNIVSTV
-297 LFPFAKLLVKLS
+297 VMFPFAKVLVKLS
-309 CLIVPGKD
+309 CLLVPGKD

-325 RFIDDRLLNT
+325 KFIDDRLLNT

-343 GKEVARM
+343 SKEVARM

-362 YALINRSDKD
+362 HALINRSDKD
-372 LDKVMEKE
+372 LEKVMENE
-380 EVINYLNHHIT
+380 EIINYLNHHIT

-416 INDIERVGDHATN
+416 INDIERVGDHAIN
-429 LAEAAERNIGDG
+429 LAEAAQHNIGEG
-441 LTFSDAARDELNQLC
+441 LKFSDPAREELNQLC
-456 GSVITLLDR
+456 GSVVTLLER
-465 SIEAFDRQSLG
+465 SMAAFDNQSLS
-476 DGEAKELSDLEEHID
+476 DNEAKGLSDLEEHID
-491 DLTLTCQDA
+491 DLTLECQDS
-500 HIFRLNRNE
+500 HIFRLNRKE

-534 IAFLARSNNFKNT
+534 IAFLARSK
-547 LAFCRGMMYNINRT
+547 
-561 FVRTKIQHSERTEQ
+561 
-575 YGRQTESA
+575 

>member
-1 MSIANILSM
+1 MSVANILSM

-73 FVNAGMMTLA
+73 FVNAGMMSLA

-126 KTLVKNLGSI
+126 KTVVKNLGAI
-136 FTGFGLLFLGIDLM
+136 FTGFGLLFLGIDMM
-150 SDSMAPLRES
+150 SDSMAPLRDS

-166 IVAVSDSPLR
+166 IVTVSESPLR
-176 PLFGILLG
+176 PLFGIILG

-244 AVIHLLFNLL
+244 AVIHLLFNLI
-254 GTGMFILIAL
+254 GTGIFILIAL
-264 LTPYIEWIEKI
+264 LTPYVEWIEKL
-275 SSDPMAQIAISHIV
+275 SPDPMAQIAISHIV
-289 FNVVSTIV
+289 FNIVSTV
-297 LFPFAKLLVKLS
+297 VMFPFAKALVKLS
-309 CLIVPGKD
+309 CLLVPGKD

-325 RFIDDRLLNT
+325 KFIDDRLLNT

-343 GKEVARM
+343 SKEVARM

-362 YALINRSDKD
+362 HALINRSDKD
-372 LDKVMEKE
+372 LDKVMENE
-380 EVINYLNHHIT
+380 EIINYLNHHIT

-416 INDIERVGDHATN
+416 INDIERVGDHAIN
-429 LAEAAERNIGDG
+429 LAEAAQHNIGEG
-441 LTFSDAARDELNQLC
+441 LKFSDPAREELNQLC
-456 GSVITLLDR
+456 GSVVILLER
-465 SIEAFDRQSLG
+465 SMAAFDNQSLS
-476 DGEAKELSDLEEHID
+476 DNEAKELSDLEEHID
-491 DLTLTCQDA
+491 DLTLECQDS
-500 HIFRLNRNE
+500 HIFRLNRKE

-534 IAFLARSNNFKNT
+534 IAFLARSK
-547 LAFCRGMMYNINRT
+547 
-561 FVRTKIQHSERTEQ
+561 
-575 YGRQTESA
+575 

>member
-1 MSIANILSM
+1 MSVANILSM

-73 FVNAGMMTLA
+73 FVNAGMMSLA

-105 NFSSVAA
+105 NFSSVAVA
-112 ASVLVGVI
+112 AVLVGVI

-126 KTLVKNLGSI
+126 KTVVKNLGAI
-136 FTGFGLLFLGIDLM
+136 FTGFGLLFLGIDMM

-166 IVAVSDSPLR
+166 IVTVSESPLR
-176 PLFGILLG
+176 PLFGIILG

-244 AVIHLLFNLL
+244 AVIHLLFNLI
-254 GTGMFILIAL
+254 GTGIFILIAL
-264 LTPYIEWIEKI
+264 LAPYVEWIEKL
-275 SSDPMAQIAISHIV
+275 SPDPMAQIAISHIV
-289 FNVVSTIV
+289 FNIVSTV
-297 LFPFAKLLVKLS
+297 VMFPFAKVLVKLS
-309 CLIVPGKD
+309 FLLVPGKD

-325 RFIDDRLLNT
+325 KFIDDRLLNT

-343 GKEVARM
+343 SKEVARM

-362 YALINRSDKD
+362 HALINRSDKD
-372 LDKVMEKE
+372 LDKVMENE
-380 EVINYLNHHIT
+380 EIINYLNHHIT

-416 INDIERVGDHATN
+416 INDIERVGDHAIN
-429 LAEAAERNIGDG
+429 LAEAAQHNIGEG
-441 LTFSDAARDELNQLC
+441 LKFSDPAREELNQLC
-456 GSVITLLDR
+456 GSVVTLLER
-465 SIEAFDRQSLG
+465 SMVAFDNQSLS
-476 DGEAKELSDLEEHID
+476 DNEAKELSDLEEHID
-491 DLTLTCQDA
+491 DLTLECQDS
-500 HIFRLNRNE
+500 HIFRLNRKE

-534 IAFLARSNNFKNT
+534 IAFLARSK
-547 LAFCRGMMYNINRT
+547 
-561 FVRTKIQHSERTEQ
+561 
-575 YGRQTESA
+575 